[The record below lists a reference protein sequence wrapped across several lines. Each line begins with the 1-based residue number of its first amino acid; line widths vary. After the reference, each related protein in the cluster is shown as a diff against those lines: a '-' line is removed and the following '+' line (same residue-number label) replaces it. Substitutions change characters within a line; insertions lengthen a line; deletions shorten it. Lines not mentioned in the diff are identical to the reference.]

1 MQIIETRAVTLQAP
15 QDVKLGAGLT
25 LPPGL
30 YAGTEERIRADSI
43 SGPSWAVKY
52 KIAFTEAQL
61 VSIGNDLQPNLSS
74 ATFDVTEF
82 VRQKQLTIRAPILS
96 PSNHRL

>member
-30 YAGTEERIRADSI
+30 YRGEERIRADSI
-43 SGPSWAVKY
+43 TGPSWAVKY
-52 KIAFTEAQL
+52 KIAFTEPQL
-61 VSIGNDLQPNLSS
+61 ASIGDNLQPNLSS
-74 ATFDVTEF
+74 ANFDVTEF
-82 VRQKQLTIRAPILS
+82 VRQGQLTIRAPILS

>member
-1 MQIIETRAVTLQAP
+1 MQIIETRAVTLHAP

-30 YAGTEERIRADSI
+30 YPGTEERIRADSI

-61 VSIGNDLQPNLSS
+61 ASIGNNLQPNLSS

-96 PSNHRL
+96 LSSNRL

>member
-1 MQIIETRAVTLQAP
+1 MQIIETRAVTLQAQ
-15 QDVKLGAGLT
+15 QDVELGAGLT

-30 YAGTEERIRADSI
+30 YPGTEERIRADSI

-61 VSIGNDLQPNLSS
+61 GTIGDNLQPNLSS

-82 VRQKQLTIRAPILS
+82 VRLKQLTIRAPILS